1 MAASARFVGRSVLG
15 GIGMSGSEE
24 ATRFV
29 RVEFSRFKAFKKFS
43 LALRH
48 FNILVGPNNAGK
60 STILAAFRILAAGMR
75 RAYSRKPEVIN
86 GPAGVG
92 PTYGYRIDLSNISIA
107 EENLFWNYDDSEPAF
122 VRFKLSNS
130 NELTLYFP
138 EQGTCYLLARSDGKS
153 NHTPIT
159 FRSHFNC
166 KVGFVGPLEHNESLY
181 EPEAARLALFN
192 YRAARNFRNIWH
204 HFPEKFD
211 EFRSALER
219 TWPGMDVERP
229 TVDTT
234 HGKPRLY
241 MFCPEERIPREI
253 FWAGFGFQVWCQM
266 LTHIIQSQDTALFLI
281 DEPDIYLHSEL
292 QRQLIGLLRDM
303 GPDILLATHST
314 EIITEAETDDIVL
327 INKRRSSGR
336 RISQPSQL
344 EEVFSVLGSN
354 LNPILTQLAKSR
366 RVVFVEGQDFQLL
379 SKFAM
384 KLDCSVVG
392 NRSQFAVVSVDGFN
406 PERIRSLKTGM
417 ETTLGGAILG
427 AAILDKDYR
436 SEVERAAIKTEC
448 ERFCTLVTIHN
459 RKEIENF
466 VLVPTAIDRATAR
479 RITDRAR
486 RSGRPEGP
494 NFQPFAQEFL
504 ESFARQKKSFVQAR
518 YLSARR
524 IFERQRSSGID
535 EATFGQAI
543 LDEFEQLWISLEAQ
557 LAVIPGKEALS
568 AINGHLQN
576 VYGVSITSTGIVDA
590 MTREEIPQEMR
601 LLIAD
606 LATFSAQRVVE
617 AD

>member
-1 MAASARFVGRSVLG
+1 MREN
-15 GIGMSGSEE
+15 EE

-43 LALRH
+43 LSLRH

-60 STILAAFRILAAGMR
+60 STVLAAFRILAAGMR
-75 RAYSRKPEVIN
+75 RAYSRKPEIIN
-86 GPAGVG
+86 GPGGAG
-92 PTYGYRIDLSNISIA
+92 PTHAYRIDLDSISVA
-107 EENLFWNYDDSEPAF
+107 EENLFWNYDDSEAAI
-122 VRFKLSNS
+122 VQFKLSNS
-130 NELTLYFP
+130 NELHLYFP
-138 EQGTCYLLARSDGKS
+138 EQGSCYLIAHSHGKS
-153 NHTPIT
+153 NHTPAT
-159 FRSHFNC
+159 FKSQFNC
-166 KVGFVGPLEHNESLY
+166 RIGFVPILGPLEHNENLF

-192 YRAARNFRNIWH
+192 YRAARNFRNIWY
-204 HFPEKFD
+204 HFPDKFD

-229 TVDTT
+229 TIDTS

-266 LTHIIQSQDTALFLI
+266 LTHIIQSQESALFLI

-303 GPDILLATHST
+303 GPDILIATHST

-327 INKRRSSGR
+327 INKRRNSGR
-336 RISQPSQL
+336 RIKNFSQL

-379 SKFAM
+379 SKFAL
-384 KLDCSVVG
+384 KLESIVVG
-392 NRSQFAVVSVDGFN
+392 NRSHFAVVPVEGFN
-406 PERIRSLKTGM
+406 PERIKNLKSGM
-417 ETTLGGAILG
+417 ETTLGGKILA

-436 SEVERAAIKTEC
+436 SKLECDAIALEC
-448 ERFCTLVTIHN
+448 KKSCNFVTIHHC
-459 RKEIENF
+459 KEIENF
-466 VLVPTAIDRATAR
+466 ILVPDAIDRAAAR
-479 RITDRAR
+479 RIADQVR
-486 RSGRPEGP
+486 RSGGIERAT
-494 NFQPFAQEFL
+494 FRPFARDFL
-504 ESFARQKKSFVQAR
+504 NTFAGEKKNYVQAQ

-524 IFERQRSSGID
+524 LFERGQASGVH
-535 EATFGQAI
+535 EATYNQAI
-543 LDEFEQLWISLEAQ
+543 LDEFEGLWNSEETR
-557 LAVIPGKEALS
+557 LAIIPGKEALS

-576 VYGVSITSTGIVDA
+576 TFGINITSTSIVDA
-590 MTREEIPQEMR
+590 MSATEIPKEIR

-606 LATFSAQRVVE
+606 LAVFSSEKIAEV
-617 AD
+617 D